1 MNTFDIIIQK
11 VINKNNIIYTIED
24 KKNTFTFWS
33 ELHKNN
39 ELNGS
44 DYSFK
49 FFFYMFIST
58 KNNETKFQFLSKTL
72 SNMFLNESN
81 KESILEIFTKVQ
93 KI

>member
-1 MNTFDIIIQK
+1 MNTLDIIIQK
-11 VINKNNIIYTIED
+11 IINKNNIIYHIED

-49 FFFYMFIST
+49 FFLLFINLIDILKAHT
-58 KNNETKFQFLSKTL
+58 QVYIEAIDEPGDDDL
-72 SNMFLNESN
+72 M
-81 KESILEIFTKVQ
+81 SI
-93 KI
+93 